1 MFVLANQQF
10 LLIGLITISMRFLL
24 KDFTFFKKYSINIVV
39 FFWMLLTFLTAVSE
53 VMRGPGAINNYQ
65 IFKNVFFHTLQQTN
79 LYATYPAAY
88 FDMNHYGIV
97 FSLLIAPFALLPD
110 WAGCLL
116 WCMANAIVLYYA
128 IIRLPIAHNKKIFV
142 LAIALIEMLTS
153 IHSTQFNPMVS
164 AFIILPFILVPQK
177 KEWAATFFIAAGI
190 LIKIYGIVALVSFL
204 FSDNKMKF
212 TGWFIFWIVLLFCL
226 PMFISSPSFVVQSY
240 TDWYH
245 SIDEK
250 NSQNGSLGIVI
261 AQNIS
266 VHGMIQRIFNLPN
279 LSQLWILLPA
289 AVLNLLPLLRFKLL
303 SNRLF
308 QLHYLAVCLLSV
320 VIFSSSAESPT
331 YIIAVTGVA
340 IWYILSNPKSRWNI
354 ALLIFAILFTTLSST
369 DLFPHYIQRNCI
381 AKFALKALPC
391 FVVWIVLIWKLMF
404 QNFNDNTP
412 VENIQV

>member
-1 MFVLANQQF
+1 
-10 LLIGLITISMRFLL
+10 MRFLL

-53 VMRGPGAINNYQ
+53 IMRGPGAINNYQ

-79 LYATYPAAY
+79 LYAAYPAAY
-88 FDMNHYGIV
+88 FDLNHYGIV

-116 WCMANAIVLYYA
+116 WCMANALVLYYT
-128 IIRLPIAHNKKIFV
+128 IMRLPIEQNKKIIV
-142 LAIALIEMLTS
+142 LAIALVEMLTS

-164 AFIILPFILVPQK
+164 AFIILPFILVTQK

-204 FSDNKMKF
+204 FADNKMKF
-212 TGWFIFWIVLLFCL
+212 IGWFICWMVLLFCL
-226 PMFISSPSFVVQSY
+226 PMIISSPSFVVQSY

-266 VHGMIQRIFNLPN
+266 VHGMVQRIFNLPN
-279 LSQLWILLPA
+279 LSQLWVLMLA

-303 SNRLF
+303 SNRYF
-308 QLHYLAVCLLSV
+308 QLHYLAICLLSV

-340 IWYILSNPKSRWNI
+340 IWFILCNRKSHWNI

-369 DLFPHYIQRNCI
+369 DLFPHYIQRNFI

-391 FVVWIVLIWKLMF
+391 FVVWCVLIWKLLF
-404 QNFNDNTP
+404 YKFHETATA
-412 VENIQV
+412 EKEQVKLV